1 MTKMLGQL
9 TILTRRARLLGLA
22 AVWMLA
28 VAWVAPAAAQE
39 GPGVRAGLS
48 ASPDQFFIGGHYVT
62 RPLVD
67 RLRFQPNVEAGFG
80 SDATLVAFNVEFGFW
95 MRLNAEWQAFV
106 GGGPAMNLYS
116 SDHQDTTD
124 IKAGFNVLAGVQRR
138 GGLFFE
144 LKVGVID
151 SPDVKLTV
159 GYTIR

>member
-1 MTKMLGQL
+1 MKNMLGQVA
-9 TILTRRARLLGLA
+9 ILTRRARLVGLA
-22 AVWMLA
+22 AAWML
-28 VAWVAPAAAQE
+28 VVVWIAPAAAQE
-39 GPGVRAGLS
+39 GPGVRAGGS

-62 RPLVD
+62 RPLAG

-80 SDATLVAFNVEFGFW
+80 SDATVAAFNAEFGFW
-95 MRLNAEWQAFV
+95 MRLNAEWQTYV

-116 SDHQDTTD
+116 SHHQDTTD
-124 IKAGFNVLAGVQRR
+124 VKAGFNVLAGVRHR